1 MTKEK
6 MTREKVL
13 ACLFEQFRRN
23 GYDGVSLS
31 SMSEVT
37 GLGRSSLYHYFPLG
51 KEQIVTEVLE
61 YGHELLLQ
69 NILLPLKGEE
79 KPYIKIQAMCKT
91 LLEFYDYGR
100 TPCLLG
106 TLIVG
111 NSMDI
116 YQDKVGTSLKC
127 WMTSIAEV
135 LKEAGINENQAI
147 VKAENT
153 IISIQ
158 GGLLIAKGT
167 ADPMLFVRQIEL
179 LQDTL
184 LPNHN

>member
-13 ACLFEQFRRN
+13 KCLFEQFRRN
-23 GYDGVSLS
+23 GYDGVSLA

-69 NILLPLKGEE
+69 NILIPLQGKE
-79 KPYIKIQAMCKT
+79 KPHIKIQAMCKT
-91 LLEFYDYGR
+91 LLEFYDYGK

-111 NSMDI
+111 TKIDI
-116 YQDKVGTSLKC
+116 YQNKVGNSLKC

-135 LKEAGINENQAI
+135 LKEAGVNEDQAI
-147 VKAENT
+147 VKAENMV
-153 IISIQ
+153 ISIQ
-158 GGLLIAKGT
+158 GSLLIAKGT
-167 ADPMLFVRQIEL
+167 ADPRLFVRQIEL
-179 LQDTL
+179 LQETL
-184 LPNHN
+184 LPSQN